1 MKYFAIRDNS
11 GNVLSYGITSAK
23 STDHEIT
30 EAEYL
35 ALVQETKTLDGY
47 VDAVYSG
54 DTTLEDV
61 PEEYRARVDERVQA
75 MQEADNQP
83 EPADPEVEE
92 ALSIL
97 RGEVTE

>member
-1 MKYFAIRDNS
+1 MKYFAIKNEAGEVIS
-11 GNVLSYGITSAK
+11 FGTTSAK
-23 STDHEIT
+23 TVVGEIT

-35 ALVQETKTLDGY
+35 ALKEETDTLNSYIDS
-47 VDAVYSG
+47 VYNG
-54 DTTLEDV
+54 EMALEDV
-61 PEEYRARVDERVQA
+61 PEEYREIVETRVQE
-75 MQEADNQP
+75 MQDADNQP